1 MYILLNILDT
11 FVNLEPSYYELNK
24 GELCVDFPL
33 SPPCSLVQMYRAQ
46 EAFFKSYMSQSNS
59 VINYFNLPIN
69 KEKFKS
75 LH

>member
-24 GELCVDFPL
+24 GGYVDFPL

-59 VINYFNLPIN
+59 EINYFNLPIN